1 MTEHEN
7 NLRDLAAM
15 FALTGLIIRD
25 RPGEN
30 LPESAYEIADA
41 MMDARKSSE
50 EGIVTIKKKRNAKS
64 D

>member
-1 MTEHEN
+1 
-7 NLRDLAAM
+7 M
-15 FALTGLIIRD
+15 FALTGLIIRN

-50 EGIVTIKKKRNAKS
+50 EGIVTIKKKRNVKS

>member
-15 FALTGLIIRD
+15 FALAGLIIRD

-41 MMDARKSSE
+41 MMDARKSVE